1 MPQRP
6 LIERMDAWLAANRAD
21 YRAALQPGVGDD
33 ELDAFEARFSL
44 KLPEAALYRWR
55 NGQPNSS
62 FDSLQDNRMFSA
74 LEDIADT
81 KEMLDDMIGSDF
93 EDPATWRRGWVP
105 FLSNGGG
112 SYLCVDIDAEG
123 GGRSRTAWPRA
134 SDAAASR
141 GSSSP
146 SGRRTKTAPSS
157 MRRSRRGSR
166 TSWLPWKPAPSSS
179 TEEGAT
185 P

>member
-44 KLPEAALYRWR
+44 KLPEAFRALYRWR

-123 GGRSRTAWPRA
+123 GGQPGQRVAFWKADEDRPVEHASVEAWLADLVA
-134 SDAAASR
+134 SMEAGTIEFD
-141 GSSSP
+141 
-146 SGRRTKTAPSS
+146 
-157 MRRSRRGSR
+157 
-166 TSWLPWKPAPSSS
+166 
-179 TEEGAT
+179 
-185 P
+185 